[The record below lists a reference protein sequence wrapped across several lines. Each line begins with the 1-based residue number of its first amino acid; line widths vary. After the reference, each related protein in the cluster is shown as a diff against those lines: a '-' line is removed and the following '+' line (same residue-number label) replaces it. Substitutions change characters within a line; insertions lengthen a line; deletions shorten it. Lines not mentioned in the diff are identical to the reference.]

1 VSASTSSSDKL
12 HDDMATLWRH
22 RDFRLLLSGETI
34 SELGSQI
41 SIVAVSLVAVRSL
54 HATSFQ
60 VGVLVASSTA
70 AFLLIGLPAGAW
82 VDRLRRRP
90 VMIATDLGRLVAM
103 GSIPVAYEF
112 GALTMSQMYV
122 VMFLAGIL
130 TVFFDVAYQ
139 SYLPSL
145 VGGDALVE
153 ANSKLSISAQIA
165 GVAGPSLAGVLV
177 QVIGGPLAVAVDAA
191 SYGASALAVSAI
203 RIEESQPRPRSHPNL
218 RSEIGEGL
226 HFVFRHPIL
235 RAIAITTASSNLFSS
250 TIAAVEIVFL
260 VRVIHLQPGV
270 IGVVFAAAGIG
281 GVAGGFT
288 ASTLARRI
296 GSARAT
302 LVGIALT
309 APVLLLPLS
318 TRSNGALFFAIGWFS
333 MGLGSVIY
341 NVNQVSFRQRLC
353 PPELL
358 GRMNASMRFVVS
370 GVMPIGALFGG
381 AIGSTLGLRAAL
393 WVGAVGVTLPII
405 WLAASPVGRVR
416 DFPEQ

>member
-1 VSASTSSSDKL
+1 
-12 HDDMATLWRH
+12 MATLWKH
-22 RDFRLLLSGETI
+22 RDFRLLWGGETI

-54 HATSFQ
+54 HATTFQ

-90 VMIATDLGRLVAM
+90 VMITTDLGRLVAL
-103 GSIPVAYEF
+103 GSIPVAYEI
-112 GALTMSQMYV
+112 GALSMFQLYV

-153 ANSKLSISAQIA
+153 ANSKLSISAQFA

-191 SYGASALAVSAI
+191 SYGASAMAVTAI
-203 RIEESQPRPRSHPNL
+203 RTGESQPRPRSHPNL
-218 RSEIGEGL
+218 RSEISEGL
-226 HFVFRHPIL
+226 RFVFRHPIL

-260 VRVIHLQPGV
+260 VRVIHLPPGV
-270 IGVVFAAAGIG
+270 IGVVFAAAGLG

-302 LVGIALT
+302 VVGIALT

-318 TRSNGALFFAIGWFS
+318 TRSNGAYLFAIGWFS

-381 AIGSTLGLRAAL
+381 AIGSTLGLRTA
-393 WVGAVGVTLPII
+393 
-405 WLAASPVGRVR
+405 PVGHVR